1 MLYPHLQPEC
11 GYVRRYLI
19 LANDTAPPWYM
30 GLALM
35 GYGTIRGQADGRR
48 MRWAY
53 FG

>member
-1 MLYPHLQPEC
+1 MIYPHLQPEC

-19 LANDTAPPWYM
+19 PHASTAPHWHM

-35 GYGTIRGQADGRR
+35 GYGTPHTVDGRR